1 MIYTTV
7 LGQYLF
13 IFLSFNMVST
23 FASENKSVVKEYV
36 RSYTDGGSV
45 KTTIYEGEGKCQ
57 EMIDSS
63 LPKTLYNMCSKNCSM
78 AKVTGNIQGKT
89 YTEKNPSISGIK
101 TIFYASNTEIVNF
114 SEVSISLDL
123 DCYSGKAIVNYS
135 SLSNSEPVEYNKKI
149 KRTYYNLELDK
160 QNVQIKYDEKKLGI
174 KFLINTPQVFAN
186 VAEGK
191 YTRAKLEEKLS
202 EIYSSSK
209 VSKDFIIGFMK
220 GLEIN
225 VEANESSLTGAGG
238 WVSSRYYTAQT
249 EKLNRVSFDVAFNGD
264 LQLDGDIIEDGE
276 VVDYELNYDEQFI
289 SNRVDA
295 FVKLYNS
302 QAKNSKAIKVNSYS
316 NYTMTDE
323 DFNDVINTT
332 PVKAD
337 VGIKKTDLTK

>member
-1 MIYTTV
+1 MK
-7 LGQYLF
+7 YLF

-23 FASENKSVVKEYV
+23 LASESKSVVNEYV
-36 RSYTDGGSV
+36 RSYTDGGTV
-45 KTTIYEGEGKCQ
+45 KTTVYKGEGKCQ

-114 SEVSISLDL
+114 SEASISLDL

-135 SLSNSEPVEYNKKI
+135 SLSNSEPVENNKKV

-174 KFLINTPQVFAN
+174 KFLINTPHVFAN

-209 VSKDFIIGFMK
+209 VSNDFIIGFMK

-225 VEANESSLTGAGG
+225 VEVNENSLAGG
-238 WVSSRYYTAQT
+238 WTKNRYYTAQT
-249 EKLNRVSFDVAFNGD
+249 EKLNSVNFDVAFSDD
-264 LQLDGDIIEDGE
+264 LQVDGAIIEDGE
-276 VVDYELNYDEQFI
+276 VVDYELNYDEQFL

-316 NYTMTDE
+316 NYTMTD
-323 DFNDVINTT
+323 DNYNDVINTT